1 MDKLS
6 LLSQINLFEELP
18 MDELKIIDKMSDM
31 HPMQK
36 GTIILN
42 PSNPIHALFL
52 LKKGN
57 VRLYRSNEEGKQLT
71 VDLLGDGNVFGETS
85 TFSLNE
91 DNVYA
96 EALTDVYI
104 CIIGKDQMEAL
115 MKKSPTLAIKFIE
128 ILSSRLREMYDMSE
142 QIALRS
148 VRYRV
153 LALLLKLSERFGKR
167 HKQWQTIDIKIT
179 HHDIATMIG
188 STRETVSATISQLKK
203 EKLITKSPFALKINA
218 DNAEEELNRNMG

>member
-1 MDKLS
+1 MNKLS

-18 MDELKIIDKMSDM
+18 MDELKVIDKMSDM
-31 HPMQK
+31 YPMKK
-36 GTIILN
+36 GTIVLN
-42 PSNPIHALFL
+42 PLKPMHALFL
-52 LKKGN
+52 LKKGT

-85 TFSLNE
+85 TFSLH
-91 DNVYA
+91 DDDVYA

-104 CIIGKDQMEAL
+104 CIIGKEEMESL

-128 ILSSRLREMYDMSE
+128 ILSARLREMYELSE

-148 VRYRV
+148 VRYRM

-167 HKQWQTIDIKIT
+167 TNQWQTIDIKIT
-179 HHDIATMIG
+179 HHDLATMIG
-188 STRETVSATISQLKK
+188 STRETVSATLSQLKK
-203 EKLITKSPFALKINA
+203 EKIVQKTLFSLKIDVEKA
-218 DNAEEELNRNMG
+218 GEELKGSIG